1 MGKINLSYNI
11 INLSG
16 GAPEGIYPEAFEF
29 YMTNYLNELK

>member
-16 GAPEGIYPEAFEF
+16 GALEGIYPKASEL
-29 YMTNYLNELK
+29 YMMNYLNELK